1 MPEERRREIARIAR
15 EHDVAIVED
24 DIHALL
30 PEERP
35 SPIATFAPER
45 TYYLMSTSKTLVP
58 GLRVSYLAAPPGM
71 FGRLAASLRA
81 TAWAAPPLMAALA
94 SAWIEGGTAEELLL
108 DRRRAAA
115 RRQARVRERLGAAGL
130 RFDAHPASYFVWLHL
145 PEPWRSDTFAA
156 EVRARGLAVTPA
168 EAFLVG
174 RGAVP
179 PAVRVCVGAART
191 DEELE
196 HGLGA
201 LVDALA
207 GGREGAG
214 AVV

>member
-1 MPEERRREIARIAR
+1 M
-15 EHDVAIVED
+15 AIVED

-30 PEERP
+30 PKERP
-35 SPIATFAPER
+35 RPIASFAPER
-45 TYYLMSTSKTLVP
+45 TYYLMSTSKTLLP

-71 FGRLAASLRA
+71 FPRLAASLRA

-94 SAWIEGGTAEELLL
+94 SAWIDDGTALLL
-108 DRRRAAA
+108 LEDRRRTAA
-115 RRQARVRERLGAAGL
+115 RLQAHARERLGAAGF
-130 RFDAHPASYFVWLHL
+130 RYEAHPASYFLWLHL

-179 PAVRVCVGAART
+179 HAVRVCVGAART
-191 DEELE
+191 EAELDR
-196 HGLGA
+196 GLDA
-201 LVDALA
+201 LVGALA